1 MGGYIFCYM
10 RSFVAVDVRNP
21 QLEQVLREL
30 GSLGAGMKVVASE
43 NLHLT
48 LKFLGE
54 VDPGRVD
61 EIYGAMEEA
70 FGFCSPFQGKL
81 RGLGAF
87 PSPGRMRVVWVG
99 LSEGRERLLEM
110 QGRLEGAFAKL
121 GFRPEGRPFDPHLTI
136 GRVKSPKGKEELTA
150 FVLARQATDFGT
162 FAVERVELKES
173 TLTPRGPI
181 YKTLKAYA
189 L

>member
-1 MGGYIFCYM
+1 M
-10 RSFVAVDVRNP
+10 RSFIAVDVRNP
-21 QLEQVLREL
+21 RLEKVLEEM
-30 GSLGAGMKVVASE
+30 GSVGAGVKVVASE

-61 EIYGAMEEA
+61 EIYGTMEEA
-70 FGFCSPFQGKL
+70 FGFCAPFHGGL

-87 PSPGRMRVVWVG
+87 PSLGRMRVVWVG
-99 LSEGRERLLEM
+99 LSEGKERIVEM
-110 QGRLEGAFAKL
+110 QGRLERALVKL
-121 GFRPEGRPFDPHLTI
+121 GFRSEGRPFDPHLTI
-136 GRVKSPKGKEELTA
+136 GRVKSPKGREELRA
-150 FVLARQATDFGT
+150 FVVAHQATDFGT

-173 TLTPRGPI
+173 TLTPKGPI
-181 YKTLKAYA
+181 YKTLRAYT

>member
-1 MGGYIFCYM
+1 M

-21 QLEQVLREL
+21 LLEQALGEL
-30 GSLGAGMKVVASE
+30 GSLGAGVKVVASE

-70 FGFCSPFQGKL
+70 LRTCAPFQGGL

-87 PSPGRMRVVWVG
+87 PGLGRMRVVWVG
-99 LSEGRERLLEM
+99 LSEGRERILEM
-110 QGRLEGAFAKL
+110 RVRLEEALAKL

-136 GRVKSPKGKEELTA
+136 GRVKSPKGKEELRA
-150 FVLARQATDFGT
+150 FVTAHQATDFGT

-173 TLTPRGPI
+173 TLTPKGPI
-181 YKTLKAYA
+181 YKTLKVYS